1 MHIEHVAIWVKDL
14 EKMKAFYE
22 KQFNVS
28 SSELYYNP
36 NTQFQSYFLTFETG
50 SRLELMTKPFLA
62 SRAVDIFG
70 YAHLAIAV
78 GGKSDVDAFVEKLVS
93 EKYPLLNGPRMTGD
107 GYYEAVV
114 QDPEGNLIELT
125 TDLESFID

>member
-14 EKMKAFYE
+14 EKMRAFYVDY
-22 KQFNVS
+22 FNVS

-36 NTQFQSYFLTFETG
+36 KKQFQSYFLTFESG
-50 SRLELMTKPFLA
+50 SRLELMTKKFLA
-62 SRAVDIFG
+62 GRAVDIFG

-78 GGKSDVDAFVEKLVS
+78 GGKADVDAFVEKMVS
-93 EKYPLLNGPRMTGD
+93 KQYPLLNGPRMTGD

-125 TDLESFID
+125 TDLE

>member
-14 EKMKAFYE
+14 EKMRAFYVDY
-22 KQFNVS
+22 FNVS

-36 NTQFQSYFLTFETG
+36 KTQFQSYFLTFESG
-50 SRLELMTKPFLA
+50 SRLELMTKKFLA
-62 SRAVDIFG
+62 GRAVDIFG

-78 GGKSDVDAFVEKLVS
+78 GGKADVDAFVEKMVS
-93 EKYPLLNGPRMTGD
+93 KQYPLLNGPRMTGD

-125 TDLESFID
+125 TDLE

>member
-14 EKMKAFYE
+14 EKMKDFYV
-22 KQFNVS
+22 KYFNVR

-36 NTQFQSYFLTFETG
+36 KTQFQSYFLTFETG
-50 SRLELMTKPFLA
+50 SRLELMTKKFLA
-62 SRAVDIFG
+62 GRTADNFG

-114 QDPEGNLIELT
+114 QDPEGNLLELK
-125 TDLESFID
+125 TDLE

>member
-14 EKMKAFYE
+14 EKMRAFYVDY
-22 KQFNVS
+22 FNVS

-36 NTQFQSYFLTFETG
+36 KTQFQSYFLTFESG
-50 SRLELMTKPFLA
+50 SRLELMTKKFLA
-62 SRAVDIFG
+62 ARAVDIFG

-78 GGKSDVDAFVEKLVS
+78 GGKADVDAFVEKMVS
-93 EKYPLLNGPRMTGD
+93 KQYPLLNGPRMTGD

-125 TDLESFID
+125 TDLE

>member
-14 EKMKAFYE
+14 EKMRAFYVDY
-22 KQFNVS
+22 FNVS

-36 NTQFQSYFLTFETG
+36 KTQFQSYFLTFESG
-50 SRLELMTKPFLA
+50 SRLELMTKKFLA
-62 SRAVDIFG
+62 GRAVDIFG

-78 GGKSDVDAFVEKLVS
+78 GGKVDVDAFVEKMVS
-93 EKYPLLNGPRMTGD
+93 KQYPLLNGPRMTGD

-125 TDLESFID
+125 TDLE

>member
-14 EKMKAFYE
+14 EKMRAFYM
-22 KQFNVS
+22 KYFNVS

-36 NTQFQSYFLTFETG
+36 KTQFQSYFLTFETG
-50 SRLELMTKPFLA
+50 SRLELMTKKFLA

-78 GGKSDVDAFVEKLVS
+78 GGKADVDAFVEKMVS
-93 EKYPLLNGPRMTGD
+93 KQYPLLNGPRMTGD

-125 TDLESFID
+125 TDLE

>member
-14 EKMKAFYE
+14 EKMRAFYVDY
-22 KQFNVS
+22 FNVS

-36 NTQFQSYFLTFETG
+36 KRQFQSYFLTFESG
-50 SRLELMTKPFLA
+50 SRLELMTKKFLA
-62 SRAVDIFG
+62 GRAVDIFG

-78 GGKSDVDAFVEKLVS
+78 GGKADVDAFVEKMVS
-93 EKYPLLNGPRMTGD
+93 KQYPLLNGPRMTGD

-125 TDLESFID
+125 TDLE

>member
-14 EKMKAFYE
+14 EKMRAFYVDY
-22 KQFNVS
+22 FNVS
-28 SSELYYNP
+28 SGELYYNP
-36 NTQFQSYFLTFETG
+36 KTQFQSYFLTFESG
-50 SRLELMTKPFLA
+50 SRLELMTKKFLA
-62 SRAVDIFG
+62 GRAVDIFG

-78 GGKSDVDAFVEKLVS
+78 GGKADVDAFVEKMVS
-93 EKYPLLNGPRMTGD
+93 KQYPLLNGPRMTGD

-125 TDLESFID
+125 TDLE

>member
-1 MHIEHVAIWVKDL
+1 MMHIEHVAIWVKDL
-14 EKMKAFYE
+14 EQMKDFYV
-22 KQFNVS
+22 KYFKVTS
-28 SSELYYNP
+28 SDLYYNP
-36 NTQFQSYFLTFETG
+36 KTQFQSYFLTFETG
-50 SRLELMTKPFLA
+50 SRLEIMTKKFLA
-62 SRAVDIFG
+62 GRTVDHYG

-78 GGKSDVDAFVEKLVS
+78 GGKAEVDAFVEKLVA

-125 TDLESFID
+125 TDLE